1 MNTTIFIRRPRLAV
15 PRVPGGEVNV
25 QPPPEIPRP
34 VPSPIIAKIMPLV
47 MVVAMVGMIAFFVT
61 SGSFGG
67 GAGGGMMRSPMF
79 MLFPIMMMVSMVSMV
94 SNSGGKGAKTSEINE
109 DRKDYL
115 RYLEVVRK
123 NVTDTGAAQRKALL
137 WNNPDPSALWTLA
150 GGRRMWERRPGD
162 SDYCHVRVGTGD
174 QRLAAQLV
182 APEIGP
188 VEELENLSHP
198 SRCGDSYALTRWFR
212 SCRSR

>member
-79 MLFPIMMMVSMVSMV
+79 MLFPIM
-94 SNSGGKGAKTSEINE
+94 
-109 DRKDYL
+109 
-115 RYLEVVRK
+115 
-123 NVTDTGAAQRKALL
+123 
-137 WNNPDPSALWTLA
+137 
-150 GGRRMWERRPGD
+150 
-162 SDYCHVRVGTGD
+162 
-174 QRLAAQLV
+174 
-182 APEIGP
+182 
-188 VEELENLSHP
+188 
-198 SRCGDSYALTRWFR
+198 
-212 SCRSR
+212 